1 MGSMFVGIDVRGV
14 DVHWDDVYGIDVHGD
29 DVYGVDV
36 HWDDVHGVDI
46 HGDDV
51 HGVSVH
57 WDKVYGVNVHGVD
70 VHWVEIYGV
79 DVHWDEVYG
88 VDVRWDDV
96 HGVDVHGDDI
106 HGTDVRW
113 DDVYGAEVCPV
124 ATHGADPPGCAAA
137 GPTPPSPVPPLAGQL
152 SGAHT
157 RLEFHHLETGIV
169 TERRFL
175 AVVPSNF
182 LGHLS
187 ALLFNGRPYLDLCK
201 NGDISSCELN
211 ARFGRRAIVA
221 DPVSFRSRGAYVA
234 LATLQAYAAM
244 HLFFQFKTTNP
255 DGLILFNGGNGNDFL
270 VVELVKG
277 SAVGGLGGWGGG
289 AGGGGGGWGGVGPCT
304 AFSALGCNCM

>member
-1 MGSMFVGIDVRGV
+1 M
-14 DVHWDDVYGIDVHGD
+14 
-29 DVYGVDV
+29 
-36 HWDDVHGVDI
+36 
-46 HGDDV
+46 
-51 HGVSVH
+51 
-57 WDKVYGVNVHGVD
+57 
-70 VHWVEIYGV
+70 
-79 DVHWDEVYG
+79 
-88 VDVRWDDV
+88 
-96 HGVDVHGDDI
+96 
-106 HGTDVRW
+106 
-113 DDVYGAEVCPV
+113 
-124 ATHGADPPGCAAA
+124 
-137 GPTPPSPVPPLAGQL
+137 
-152 SGAHT
+152 
-157 RLEFHHLETGIV
+157 

-277 SAVGGLGGWGGG
+277 SAVGGLRGWELGGKSE
-289 AGGGGGGWGGVGPCT
+289 AKR
-304 AFSALGCNCM
+304 S

>member
-1 MGSMFVGIDVRGV
+1 M
-14 DVHWDDVYGIDVHGD
+14 
-29 DVYGVDV
+29 
-36 HWDDVHGVDI
+36 
-46 HGDDV
+46 
-51 HGVSVH
+51 
-57 WDKVYGVNVHGVD
+57 
-70 VHWVEIYGV
+70 E
-79 DVHWDEVYG
+79 
-88 VDVRWDDV
+88 
-96 HGVDVHGDDI
+96 
-106 HGTDVRW
+106 
-113 DDVYGAEVCPV
+113 
-124 ATHGADPPGCAAA
+124 
-137 GPTPPSPVPPLAGQL
+137 L
-152 SGAHT
+152 
-157 RLEFHHLETGIV
+157 HHLETGIV

-244 HLFFQFKTTNP
+244 HLFFQFKTTSP

-277 SAVGGLGGWGGG
+277 SVEGGLGTLGTSWGGIGGIGGIVGGLG
-289 AGGGGGGWGGVGPCT
+289 T
-304 AFSALGCNCM
+304 LGRS